1 MNYKLNRC
9 LLTRDEVNQATNIL
23 NAEGLIPHGLS
34 CKDPEVLIV
43 AKNLGN
49 GNICDLGADGSWT
62 LPNAV
67 KMGLTG
73 EKHGIDFIIPEKDYG
88 EIVMTKGDLMNTPYP
103 DNHFDFV
110 TCMSVVEHNCSFEAV
125 AKECNRIM
133 KAGAKLIMS
142 TDYWNPAPDT
152 SHVQLYGLPWNI
164 LDTTAVLQLVA
175 EMKKVGLNLT
185 SEIDFTTQE
194 AVINPQFCSPSN
206 VAYTFIFLEFIKN

>member
-9 LLTRDEVNQATNIL
+9 LLSRDEVNQATNIL

-43 AKNLGN
+43 AKNLGD

-67 KMGLTG
+67 KMGLKG

-88 EIVMTKGDLMNTPYP
+88 EIQMKQGDLMDTGYP
-103 DNHFDFV
+103 DQHFDFV
-110 TCMSVVEHNCSFEAV
+110 TCMSVVEHSVSFEKL

-133 KAGAKLIMS
+133 KTGAKLIMS
-142 TDYWNPAPDT
+142 TDYWNPSPDT
-152 SHVQLYGLPWNI
+152 SHVKLYNLDWKI
-164 LDTTAVLQLVA
+164 LDTAEVLRLVE

-194 AVINPQFCSPSN
+194 AVINPSFCSPSN
-206 VAYTFIFLEFIKN
+206 VSYTFIFLEFIKN

>member
-9 LLTRDEVNQATNIL
+9 LLSRDEVTQATNIL
-23 NAEGLIPHGLS
+23 NAEGLIPHGIS

-43 AKNLGN
+43 SKNLGD

-67 KMGLTG
+67 KMGLKG

-88 EIVMTKGDLMNTPYP
+88 EIIMTKGDLMHTPYP

-110 TCMSVVEHNCSFEAV
+110 TCMSVVEHACIFENV
-125 AKECNRIM
+125 AKECSRIM
-133 KAGAKLIMS
+133 KSGAKLIMS
-142 TDYWNPAPDT
+142 TDYWNPAPNTD
-152 SHVQLYGLPWNI
+152 HVQLYGLPWNI
-164 LDTTAVLQLVA
+164 LDTTAILNLVN
-175 EMKKVGLNLT
+175 EMKKVGLALT

-206 VAYTFIFLEFIKN
+206 VSYTFIFLEFIKQ